1 MQRWSRSA
9 GLRRLFLLSDEF
21 PPGMGGAA
29 CLLRQAND
37 FGPYAARRGACDPRM
52 VDPPRLI
59 ELQRDACMSL
69 LATAHVGRIGLT
81 MQALPVVLPVNFVIV
96 DGDIVF
102 RTVNG
107 TKFHA
112 AAAGSVVA
120 FEADGYESSGRSGW
134 SVLVQ
139 GRSEVI
145 TDPAMLARLTQ
156 LTIDP
161 WAVDGSADRFVM
173 ISTTKVTGRRFYR

>member
-1 MQRWSRSA
+1 M
-9 GLRRLFLLSDEF
+9 
-21 PPGMGGAA
+21 
-29 CLLRQAND
+29 
-37 FGPYAARRGACDPRM
+37 CDPGA
-52 VDPPRLI
+52 VDPPRLVDVS
-59 ELQRDACMSL
+59 RDDCMSL
-69 LATAHVGRIGLT
+69 LATVPVGRVGLSIE
-81 MQALPVVLPVNFVIV
+81 ALPVVLPVNFVVV

-102 RTVNG
+102 RTVYG

-120 FEADGYESSGRSGW
+120 FEADGYETSGLGGW

-145 TDPAMLARLTQ
+145 TDPAELARLSG

-161 WAVDGSADRFVM
+161 WAVDGSADRSVR